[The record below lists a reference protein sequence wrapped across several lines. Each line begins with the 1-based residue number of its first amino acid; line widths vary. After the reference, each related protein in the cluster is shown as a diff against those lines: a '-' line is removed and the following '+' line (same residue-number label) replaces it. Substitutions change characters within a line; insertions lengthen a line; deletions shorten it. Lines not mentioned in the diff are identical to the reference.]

1 MTRMARRLNIFFRSL
16 AFLRRGRRR
25 ALSVPIAN
33 DTHASQED
41 RSQHGRE
48 HAKCERR
55 PLRRMVRL
63 QLCRAARVL
72 VQIRRCRVV
81 DGARGVL
88 QHAVMHDRRDREPE
102 RRAELRKRL
111 EQPTCDALLAGPGDA
126 RDEERARGED
136 KVRAEHGADG
146 CGEAV
151 RPVWRAR
158 DDEGEEKASEGG
170 EKGSEY
176 YV

>member
-1 MTRMARRLNIFFRSL
+1 MS
-16 AFLRRGRRR
+16 
-25 ALSVPIAN
+25 IAN
-33 DTHASQED
+33 DTDTSHED
-41 RSQHGRE
+41 RRQHRRE
-48 HAKCERR
+48 DAKRERR
-55 PLRRMVRL
+55 PLCRVVRL

-72 VQIRRCRVV
+72 VQIRRRRVV

-88 QHAVMHDRRDREPE
+88 QHTVVHDRRDREPE
-102 RRAELRKRL
+102 RRAELRERL
-111 EQPTCDALLAGPGDA
+111 EQPACDALLAGPGDA
-126 RDEERARGED
+126 RNEERARGED
-136 KVRAEHGADG
+136 KVRPEHGADG

-158 DDEGEEKASEGG
+158 DDEGEEKAGEGG

>member
-1 MTRMARRLNIFFRSL
+1 MS
-16 AFLRRGRRR
+16 
-25 ALSVPIAN
+25 IAN
-33 DTHASQED
+33 DTDTSQED
-41 RSQHGRE
+41 RRQHRRE
-48 HAKCERR
+48 DAKRERR

-72 VQIRRCRVV
+72 VQIRRRRVV

-88 QHAVMHDRRDREPE
+88 QHTVVHNRRDREPE
-102 RRAELRKRL
+102 RRAELRERL

-126 RDEERARGED
+126 RDEERAGGED
-136 KVRAEHGADG
+136 KVCPEHGADG

-158 DDEGEEKASEGG
+158 DDEGEEKAGEGG